1 MPQISRLV
9 AGKKNPGRV
18 NLYLDGK
25 YAFALSLDEVVKNGL
40 KKGKELTDEQVQV
53 LKKTDDLNWAYAK
66 ILNFLSF
73 RPRTEFEVRN
83 RLKKYALIEAASTDW
98 IINKLTDQGYLSDL
112 SFAQWFVESRIH
124 NRPRS
129 KRHLISELR
138 AHGVDMSIINQVL
151 KEIDETRSLEQLI
164 TKKRT
169 LSRDKLLQFLL
180 RRGFK
185 YDLVQAK
192 LNKSRY
198 ILES

>member
-1 MPQISRLV
+1 MAQISRLV

-73 RPRTEFEVRN
+73 RPRTKFEVCN
-83 RLKKYALIEAASTDW
+83 RLKKYAITEVESVSW

-112 SFAQWFVESRIH
+112 AFAKWFVESRMG

-129 KRHLISELR
+129 KRHLTSELR
-138 AHGVDMSIINQVL
+138 AKGVDISIINQVL
-151 KEIDETRSLEQLI
+151 KEVDEIDSLEQLI
-164 TKKRT
+164 AKKAT
-169 LSRDKLLQFLL
+169 LSHDKLLQFLL

-185 YDLVQAK
+185 YDTVQAK
-192 LNKSRY
+192 LDELGIKG
-198 ILES
+198 